1 MDSSNLLDLRHQPEE
16 LLLLHASTALNWNQD
31 PLLYGIELIPSISTS
46 FSNSKDEDQLIDPP
60 PFAPSHHMVED
71 HGFQWTVHN
80 PHSAQQIH
88 LAKIKEE
95 ISIESFLKLEQYK
108 LSSAV
113 LKHEEQRQQNDLN
126 VYQPSPPIHGHQ
138 GLDPLSFGMLL
149 PGLNIPN
156 IYLPSM
162 ETSLGMDIEAL
173 DFLASARFGRIG
185 SCQSSNLN
193 TSTYFDNMNYGLSH
207 QLHSPAQ
214 GGFVNLQEIPPS
226 VSGLSERKRANY
238 SSLDQLQPSRKP
250 RFDSRP
256 SITPFKVRKEK
267 LGDRIA
273 ALQQL
278 VAPFGKTDTAS
289 VLMEAIGY
297 IKFLQDQ
304 VETLSVPY
312 MGTSSNRNFRTTE
325 EESTTKERDDSKPDL
340 RSRGLCLV
348 PLSCTSY
355 VTNDNAVW
363 SPPNFT

>member
-1 MDSSNLLDLRHQPEE
+1 MDSSNMLDLRHQPEE

-31 PLLYGIELIPSISTS
+31 PLLYGIELIPSISTTS
-46 FSNSKDEDQLIDPP
+46 SNSKDEEQLIDPP
-60 PFAPSHHMVED
+60 PFATSHHMLED
-71 HGFQWTVHN
+71 QGLQWSVHN
-80 PHSAQQIH
+80 HHSAQQIH
-88 LAKIKEE
+88 LPKIKEE
-95 ISIESFLKLEQYK
+95 ISLESFLKLEQYK
-108 LSSAV
+108 LSSAF
-113 LKHEEQRQQNDLN
+113 KHEEQIQLHDLN
-126 VYQPSPPIHGHQ
+126 VYQPSPPIHGHPCF
-138 GLDPLSFGMLL
+138 DPLSFGMLL

-173 DFLASARFGRIG
+173 DILASSRFGRIAP
-185 SCQSSNLN
+185 CQSSNLN

-207 QLHSPAQ
+207 QLHTPAQ
-214 GGFVNLQEIPPS
+214 GGFINLEEIPPS
-226 VSGLSERKRANY
+226 VSGLSERKRANC
-238 SSLDQLQPSRKP
+238 SSLDHLQQSKKP

-256 SITPFKVRKEK
+256 SIPPFKVRKEK

-312 MGTSSNRNFRTTE
+312 MGRSSNRNFRTTE
-325 EESTTKERDDSKPDL
+325 EESTAKERDDSKPDL

>member
-1 MDSSNLLDLRHQPEE
+1 MESSNMLDLHHHAEE
-16 LLLLHASTALNWNQD
+16 LFFLHASTTPVWNQD
-31 PLLYGIELIPSISTS
+31 PLLNGIELIPSISRTALS
-46 FSNSKDEDQLIDPP
+46 SSRDEQHVIDPAS
-60 PFAPSHHMVED
+60 FTSSHHMVHD
-71 HGFQWTVHN
+71 LGLQWSSRSQ
-80 PHSAQQIH
+80 HSTQQIH

-95 ISIESFLKLEQYK
+95 HSLESFLKLEQHQ

-113 LKHEEQRQQNDLN
+113 KHEERTELHDLSS
-126 VYQPSPPIHGHQ
+126 YQPSPPPLAHGNL
-138 GLDPLSFGMLL
+138 GFDPLGFGMVL
-149 PGLNIPN
+149 PSLNVQST
-156 IYLPSM
+156 YLPSL
-162 ETSLGMDIEAL
+162 ETSIALDVEAL
-173 DFLASARFGRIG
+173 DILASARIGRIAP
-185 SCQSSNLN
+185 CEFSN
-193 TSTYFDNMNYGLSH
+193 TTFVDSMYYGLPH
-207 QLHSPAQ
+207 QLHFPAH
-214 GGFVNLQEIPPS
+214 GGFINIQEIPPS
-226 VSGLSERKRANY
+226 LNGLTEGKRANC
-238 SSLDQLQPSRKP
+238 SGMDHLKPAKKP

-256 SITPFKVRKEK
+256 SLPPFKVRKEK

-312 MGTSSNRNFRTTE
+312 MRPSSNKKLSTTE
-325 EESTTKERDDSKPDL
+325 EASTINERDDSKPDL

-363 SPPNFT
+363 SPPNFR